1 MQDIAEELSIQV
13 WDEDTLE
20 NDLIA
25 QTAVPVAS
33 LWTQEQ
39 SDSWIE
45 LQFEGKPSGKIHVVS

>member
-25 QTAVPVAS
+25 QTVVPVAS

-45 LQFEGKPSGKIHVVS
+45 L

>member
-1 MQDIAEELSIQV
+1 M

-25 QTAVPVAS
+25 QTVVPVAS